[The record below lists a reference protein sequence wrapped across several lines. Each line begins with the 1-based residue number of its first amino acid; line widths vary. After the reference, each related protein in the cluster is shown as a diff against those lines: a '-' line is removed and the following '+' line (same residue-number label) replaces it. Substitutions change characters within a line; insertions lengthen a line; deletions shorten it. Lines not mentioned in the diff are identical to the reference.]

1 MYILTM
7 RPPQYVGVFSHQDAQ
22 QPETGK
28 GLYFVWQKDDGSYI
42 AQQVDGTFRPR
53 GPVREVSAPEL
64 KRDYKPQ
71 PHMQAAP
78 MTTLDFAALE
88 RLPGQRKAVSSA
100 DEAITGLDTALFI
113 PSNDPLAEQVE
124 STLRE
129 SFRKALLR
137 LKRPA
142 ERQTAIATLERLAAV
157 TENITT
163 VHKHMFRDFGVKLRQ
178 SGLPELAL
186 LFGKRVLAL
195 APDDDHAHFNL
206 ARILCALGAYDEAG
220 SHIRM
225 AMGMDKH
232 QPLYNTML
240 EYINREKKLNR
251 YGKPGSPGRA

>member
-1 MYILTM
+1 M
-7 RPPQYVGVFSHQDAQ
+7 RAPQYIGVFSHQDAQ
-22 QPETGK
+22 QPGMGK
-28 GLYFVWQKDDGSYI
+28 SLFFVWQKDDGSYL

-53 GPVREVSAPEL
+53 GAVRDVSALEL

-78 MTTLDFAALE
+78 MTMLDLCAMA

-100 DEAITGLDTALFI
+100 DETITGLDTALLT
-113 PSNDPLAEQVE
+113 PGGSALAEQVE
-124 STLRE
+124 ATLRE
-129 SFRKALLR
+129 SFRRAMLR

-142 ERQTAIATLERLAAV
+142 ERQTALATLEQLAAV
-157 TENITT
+157 TDNIST

-195 APDDDHAHFNL
+195 APNDDHAHFNL
-206 ARILCALGAYDEAG
+206 ARILCALGAYDEAA

-225 AMGMDKH
+225 AMEMDKH
-232 QPLYNTML
+232 QPLYSTML
-240 EYINREKKLNR
+240 EYINKEKKLNTH
-251 YGKPGSPGRA
+251 GTPGRPGRA